1 MGHKV
6 DVISGP
12 PYPNLD
18 SRINL
23 IKLPGLNLFETF
35 SFKDRLYKFCKKKN
49 KTLNDWYEFISVLFG
64 GFPELKTFGDRAN
77 KFLNR
82 RRFVTA
88 TVPLSSTD
96 GEVLNLGRRGGGSHR
111 REDAEL
117 SASSNSSNTREMV
130 RKFKGVETASK
141 AEINKIELARVRKE
155 FAQWS
160 ADSGSSGVQ
169 IAALT
174 AKIAYMTEHLKLHKK
189 DKHGRLGLSQML
201 ERRKKLLKYLR
212 RTNAT
217 TYETVITKLG
227 LKDRSFVEEPLG
239 AKWPTRGGK

>member
-1 MGHKV
+1 MSLRRIAARCRSSSIIEGGHRLLASTNTTVV
-6 DVISGP
+6 DNKRVLVLSTA
-12 PYPNLD
+12 
-18 SRINL
+18 SAS
-23 IKLPGLNLFETF
+23 LFTTTTTTTTTT
-35 SFKDRLYKFCKKKN
+35 N
-49 KTLNDWYEFISVLFG
+49 
-64 GFPELKTFGDRAN
+64 RAN

-189 DKHGRLGLSQML
+189 D
-201 ERRKKLLKYLR
+201 
-212 RTNAT
+212 NFAT
-217 TYETVITKLG
+217 
-227 LKDRSFVEEPLG
+227 
-239 AKWPTRGGK
+239 

>member
-1 MGHKV
+1 MSLRTIAARCRSSSIIEGGHRLLASTNTTVV
-6 DVISGP
+6 DNKRVLVLSTA
-12 PYPNLD
+12 
-18 SRINL
+18 SAS
-23 IKLPGLNLFETF
+23 LFTTTTTTTTTT
-35 SFKDRLYKFCKKKN
+35 N
-49 KTLNDWYEFISVLFG
+49 
-64 GFPELKTFGDRAN
+64 RAN
-77 KFLNR
+77 KFLNG

>member
-1 MGHKV
+1 MSLRRIAARCRSSSIIEGGHRLLASTNTTVV
-6 DVISGP
+6 DNKRVLVLSKA
-12 PYPNLD
+12 
-18 SRINL
+18 SAS
-23 IKLPGLNLFETF
+23 LFTTTTTTTTT
-35 SFKDRLYKFCKKKN
+35 N
-49 KTLNDWYEFISVLFG
+49 
-64 GFPELKTFGDRAN
+64 RAN

-88 TVPLSSTD
+88 TVTLSSTD

>member
-1 MGHKV
+1 MSLRRIAARCRSSSIIEGGHRLLASTNTTVV
-6 DVISGP
+6 DNKRVLVLSTA
-12 PYPNLD
+12 
-18 SRINL
+18 SAS
-23 IKLPGLNLFETF
+23 LFTT
-35 SFKDRLYKFCKKKN
+35 RTTTTTTN
-49 KTLNDWYEFISVLFG
+49 
-64 GFPELKTFGDRAN
+64 RAN

-117 SASSNSSNTREMV
+117 LASSNSSNTREMV

>member
-1 MGHKV
+1 MNFSLEIGPHSDLETLPALK
-6 DVISGP
+6 DVYITF
-12 PYPNLD
+12 
-18 SRINL
+18 
-23 IKLPGLNLFETF
+23 LPG
-35 SFKDRLYKFCKKKN
+35 
-49 KTLNDWYEFISVLFG
+49 
-64 GFPELKTFGDRAN
+64 GDFN
-77 KFLNR
+77 
-82 RRFVTA
+82 
-88 TVPLSSTD
+88 
-96 GEVLNLGRRGGGSHR
+96 
-111 REDAEL
+111 
-117 SASSNSSNTREMV
+117 
-130 RKFKGVETASK
+130 ETASK

>member
-1 MGHKV
+1 MSLRRIAARCRSSSIIEGGHRLLASTNTTVFDNKRV
-6 DVISGP
+6 LVLSTA
-12 PYPNLD
+12 
-18 SRINL
+18 SAS
-23 IKLPGLNLFETF
+23 LFTTTTTTTTTT
-35 SFKDRLYKFCKKKN
+35 N
-49 KTLNDWYEFISVLFG
+49 
-64 GFPELKTFGDRAN
+64 RAN

>member
-1 MGHKV
+1 MSLRRIAARCHSSSIIEGGHRLLASTNTTVV
-6 DVISGP
+6 DNKRVLVLSTA
-12 PYPNLD
+12 
-18 SRINL
+18 SAS
-23 IKLPGLNLFETF
+23 LFTTTTTTTTT
-35 SFKDRLYKFCKKKN
+35 N
-49 KTLNDWYEFISVLFG
+49 
-64 GFPELKTFGDRAN
+64 RAN
-77 KFLNR
+77 KFLNG

-174 AKIAYMTEHLKLHKK
+174 AKIAYMTEHLKIHKK